1 MGDWAVIRITAN
13 PPVREDPRRG
23 AVATRGGETARS
35 NGVAFIAI
43 GANVSIMSAFALQ
56 HHDALAPTDHDRTL
70 ARRSSRDLSRFLGVD
85 RDLKLRVEDQGT
97 LTEVVVPPSAVRLL
111 VELLSEMARG
121 NAVTLIP
128 VHAELTTQ
136 QAAELLNVSR
146 PSLIKL
152 LEQGGLPHR
161 RVGSHRRI
169 LFSDLMA
176 YKERIDSARR
186 QSLDALA
193 EQAQELNMGY

>member
-1 MGDWAVIRITAN
+1 MIDLLKGLAFAAN
-13 PPVREDPRRG
+13 
-23 AVATRGGETARS
+23 A
-35 NGVAFIAI
+35 AI
-43 GANVSIMSAFALQ
+43 ILIMSTFALQ
-56 HHDALAPTDHDRTL
+56 YQDAFAPTDHDRTL
-70 ARRSSRDLSRFLGVD
+70 ARRSSRDLSRFLGVN
-85 RDLKLRVEDQGT
+85 RDLKLRVEDQGMP
-97 LTEVVVPPSAVRLL
+97 TEVVIPPSAVRFL

-152 LEQGGLPHR
+152 LEDGEIPHR

-176 YKERIDSARR
+176 YKNHIDAARR
-186 QSLDALA
+186 KSLDDLA
-193 EQAQELNMGY
+193 EQAQELGMGY

>member
-1 MGDWAVIRITAN
+1 
-13 PPVREDPRRG
+13 
-23 AVATRGGETARS
+23 
-35 NGVAFIAI
+35 
-43 GANVSIMSAFALQ
+43 MSTFALQ
-56 HHDALAPTDHDRTL
+56 YQDAFAPTDHDRTL

-85 RDLKLRVEDQGT
+85 HDLKLRVVDQGT
-97 LTEVVVPPSAVRLL
+97 PTEVVIPPAAIRIL

-128 VHAELTTQ
+128 VHAELTSQ

-152 LEQGGLPHR
+152 LENGEIPHR

-176 YKERIDSARR
+176 YKKRIDVARR
-186 QSLDALA
+186 RALDELA

>member
-1 MGDWAVIRITAN
+1 MN
-13 PPVREDPRRG
+13 
-23 AVATRGGETARS
+23 
-35 NGVAFIAI
+35 
-43 GANVSIMSAFALQ
+43 AFALPYQ
-56 HHDALAPTDHDRTL
+56 DAFSPTDHDRTL
-70 ARRSSRDLSRFLGVD
+70 ARRSSRDLSRFLGID
-85 RDLKLRVEDQGT
+85 RDLKLRVEDQDAP
-97 LTEVVVPPSAVRLL
+97 TEVVIPPTALRFL

-136 QAAELLNVSR
+136 QAADVLNVSR

-152 LEQGGLPHR
+152 LQDGDIPYR

-176 YKERIDSARR
+176 YKKRIDATRR
-186 QSLDALA
+186 KSLDELA
-193 EQAQELNMGY
+193 AQAQALGM

>member
-1 MGDWAVIRITAN
+1 
-13 PPVREDPRRG
+13 
-23 AVATRGGETARS
+23 
-35 NGVAFIAI
+35 
-43 GANVSIMSAFALQ
+43 MSPFVLHYQ
-56 HHDALAPTDHDRTL
+56 DTFSPSDHDRTL
-70 ARRSSRDLSRFLGVD
+70 ARQSSRDLSRFLGVD
-85 RDLKLRVEDQGT
+85 RDLKLRVEDQDVP
-97 LTEVVVPPSAVRLL
+97 TEVVIPPAALRFL

-136 QAAELLNVSR
+136 QAADVLNISR

-152 LEQGGLPHR
+152 LQDGEIPYR

-176 YKERIDSARR
+176 YKERIDAARR
-186 QSLDALA
+186 RSLDELA
-193 EQAQELNMGY
+193 AQAQELGMGY

>member
-1 MGDWAVIRITAN
+1 MV
-13 PPVREDPRRG
+13 
-23 AVATRGGETARS
+23 
-35 NGVAFIAI
+35 
-43 GANVSIMSAFALQ
+43 
-56 HHDALAPTDHDRTL
+56 
-70 ARRSSRDLSRFLGVD
+70 
-85 RDLKLRVEDQGT
+85 DQGT
-97 LTEVVVPPSAVRLL
+97 PTEVVIPPAAIRIL
-111 VELLSEMARG
+111 VELLSEMALG

-128 VHAELTTQ
+128 VHAELTSQ

-152 LEQGGLPHR
+152 LENGEIPHR

-176 YKERIDSARR
+176 YKKRIDVARR
-186 QSLDALA
+186 RALDELA

>member
-1 MGDWAVIRITAN
+1 
-13 PPVREDPRRG
+13 
-23 AVATRGGETARS
+23 
-35 NGVAFIAI
+35 
-43 GANVSIMSAFALQ
+43 MSAFALQ
-56 HHDALAPTDHDRTL
+56 FQEAFSPTDHDRTL
-70 ARRSSRDLSRFLGVD
+70 ARQSSRDLSRFLGVD
-85 RDLKLRVEDQGT
+85 HDLKLRVEDRGAP
-97 LTEVVVPPSAVRLL
+97 TEVVIPPFAIRFL

-121 NAVTLIP
+121 NAVTMIP

-152 LEQGGLPHR
+152 LEDGKIPHR

-176 YKERIDSARR
+176 YKRNIDSARR
-186 QSLDALA
+186 KSLEELA
-193 EQAQELNMGY
+193 EQAQELDMGY

>member
-1 MGDWAVIRITAN
+1 MLAFTAIVAIISNMG
-13 PPVREDPRRG
+13 
-23 AVATRGGETARS
+23 
-35 NGVAFIAI
+35 
-43 GANVSIMSAFALQ
+43 ALTFQ
-56 HHDALAPTDHDRTL
+56 HQDTFAPTDHDRTL

-85 RDLKLRVEDQGT
+85 HDVKLQVVDPKSPM
-97 LTEVVVPPSAVRLL
+97 EVVVPPAAVRFL

-152 LEQGGLPHR
+152 LEDKEIPHR

-169 LFSDLMA
+169 LFSDIMQ
-176 YKERIDSARR
+176 YKDRIDDARR
-186 QSLDALA
+186 KSLDELA
-193 EQAQELNMGY
+193 AQAQELDMGY

>member
-1 MGDWAVIRITAN
+1 
-13 PPVREDPRRG
+13 
-23 AVATRGGETARS
+23 
-35 NGVAFIAI
+35 
-43 GANVSIMSAFALQ
+43 MSAFALQ
-56 HHDALAPTDHDRTL
+56 YQDAFAPTEHDRTL

-85 RDLKLRVEDQGT
+85 HDLTLQVVDEDT
-97 LTEVVVPPSAVRLL
+97 PTEVVIPPSAVRFL

-152 LEQGGLPHR
+152 LEDGEIPHR

-176 YKERIDSARR
+176 YKTRIDAARR
-186 QSLDALA
+186 KSLDALA
-193 EQAQELNMGY
+193 EQAQDLNMGY

>member
-1 MGDWAVIRITAN
+1 MIDFPKGLAFAAN
-13 PPVREDPRRG
+13 
-23 AVATRGGETARS
+23 A
-35 NGVAFIAI
+35 AI
-43 GANVSIMSAFALQ
+43 ISTMSTFALQ
-56 HHDALAPTDHDRTL
+56 HQDAFAPTDHDRTL

-85 RDLKLRVEDQGT
+85 RDLKLRVEDQDAP
-97 LTEVVVPPSAVRLL
+97 TEVVIPPSAVRFL

-152 LEQGGLPHR
+152 LEDGEIPHR

-169 LFSDLMA
+169 LFRDLMA
-176 YKERIDSARR
+176 YKCRIDAARR
-186 QSLDALA
+186 KSLDELA
-193 EQAQELNMGY
+193 EQAQELGMGY